1 MRIAFLH
8 KDFPFGGAEKVTIDA
23 AHLLINQG
31 HEVVVLTQHH
41 HEEKYPEGAPRH
53 FHVATMP
60 EGRLKSSKV
69 VEEWLAAYVG
79 EHQVDWLVTCR
90 GLLYAQRLRERTGVK
105 ILFLLQSTPRYEFAD
120 QQGVLRSL
128 SNWFYRFKYKQI
140 YESADR
146 FGVLCDAYREELRA
160 YLHLPTSESKIC
172 TLPNMVNQQRLPSDS
187 ALSKAKVVLFVGRLS
202 YRDKRVDRLLRIW
215 HRAQPSMPGWTLK
228 IVGSGPEEAK
238 LKALATKLQ
247 LQNLSFEGYHTDMQ
261 SYYSEAAILCMTS
274 NFEGWPLVVAEAQ
287 TAGVVPV
294 VFDSFGGAKDQ
305 IPHDHCG
312 LRITPFSEEVYADAL
327 IALTQNP
334 ERLCQMSQG
343 AQQQAATYTQDKTL
357 HAWQSIL

>member
-8 KDFPFGGAEKVTIDA
+8 KDFPFGGAEKVTMDIANLLA
-23 AHLLINQG
+23 AQG

-41 HEEKYPEGAPRH
+41 HEEKYPEGEARH

-120 QQGVLRSL
+120 QQGLLRSL

-140 YESADR
+140 YKSTDR
-146 FGVLCDAYREELRA
+146 FGVLCDAYREELRQ
-160 YLHLPTSESKIC
+160 YLHLPASESKIF

-215 HRAQPSMPGWTLK
+215 HKAQPSMPGWTLK

-238 LKALATKLQ
+238 LKALAARLQ
-247 LQNLSFEGYHTDMQ
+247 LHHVSFEGFHTDVEP
-261 SYYSEAAILCMTS
+261 YYREAAILCLTS
-274 NFEGWPLVVAEAQ
+274 SFEGWPLVVAEAQ
-287 TAGVVPV
+287 AEGVVPI
-294 VFDSFGGAKDQ
+294 VFDSFGGARDM
-305 IPHDHCG
+305 IPDNHCG
-312 LRITPFSEEVYADAL
+312 LRIAPFDEAAYAEAL
-327 IALTQNP
+327 IALSHNP
-334 ERLCQMSQG
+334 ERLELMSR
-343 AQQQAATYTQDKTL
+343 ATRQQASTYSPERTL
-357 HAWQSIL
+357 QAWLSIL